1 MIPLTQGSHELGSV
15 FVLENKRF
23 RTNKSCLSFANNNS
37 LSGVIYLF
45 TAIMVTIMESAP
57 QAKSRLFTICYS
69 VAYFRH
75 IKVKIKLY
83 YIKI

>member
-1 MIPLTQGSHELGSV
+1 MYLYYKTSDSERINLACILQITI
-15 FVLENKRF
+15 
-23 RTNKSCLSFANNNS
+23 NS

-45 TAIMVTIMESAP
+45 TAIMVTIIESAP